1 MEFGWVVPV
10 LICVIVYALVCWTIK
25 KRSYRPDIFAFM
37 GPCLMIRT
45 SRTGIFDVLARFRRT
60 FLVYGTLG
68 VIVTAIC
75 GILMTAMI
83 IVTAYLTMLLQPDPS
98 PVIQPQN
105 LLLIPGINDFVPS
118 TFAVWFALVFAVV
131 IHEFGH
137 GLLSRVENIRVK
149 YTGILAL
156 VIPVGAFVEPDEE
169 EIEKSPLST
178 KLRMFA
184 AGITNNMVV
193 GALCILGL
201 VVLLGM
207 VVPGTVPFVQGI
219 YQGYPADLA
228 GMQPGTVILAVDG
241 IPVSNTTDVSALLSN
256 TIPGQTIQVLG
267 EYKGAQQMY
276 DITLT
281 AIPPEAA
288 GSVVGNASSGFM
300 GVYYGNPKTV
310 TDTLYA
316 WTHPSSPMGAVVS
329 FLNFLVLPFS
339 SITGGNSFS
348 MLVTDTPDP
357 AYLSAPFEGFWE
369 VVHILY
375 WCAWVNILLGTFNAL
390 PLGPLDGGQ
399 MLREGVKSFL
409 AKRGKEGYAQ
419 TVCSMITNLLIVV
432 IIIPIVMPYFFR

>member
-1 MEFGWVVPV
+1 MEFGWIVPV
-10 LICVIVYALVCWTIK
+10 IICVLVYAGVCWAIK
-25 KRSYRPDIFAFM
+25 KHNFHPEIFAFM

-45 SRTGIFDVLARFRRT
+45 SRTGIFDILARFRRT

-68 VIVTAIC
+68 VVVVAVC

-83 IVTAYLTMLLQPDPS
+83 ILTAYLTMLIQPDPS
-98 PVIQPQN
+98 PIIQPQN
-105 LLLIPGINDFVPS
+105 LLLIPGVNDFVPS
-118 TFAVWFALVFAVV
+118 TFAVWFALVFAVI

-156 VIPVGAFVEPDEE
+156 VIPIGAFVEPDEE
-169 EIEKSPLST
+169 EIEKSPLAT

-193 GALCILGL
+193 GAVCIVILSL
-201 VVLLGM
+201 LLGM
-207 VVPGTVPFVQGI
+207 VVPGTAPFVQGI
-219 YQGYPADLA
+219 YENYPADLA
-228 GMQPGTVILAVDG
+228 GMQPGTVILAIDG
-241 IPVSNTTDVSALLSN
+241 IPVANTTDVSAILAG
-256 TIPGQTIQVLG
+256 TTPDQMVQVLG
-267 EYKGAQQMY
+267 EYKGDQQMY

-281 AIPPEAA
+281 
-288 GSVVGNASSGFM
+288 SVPAEIGNATSGFM
-300 GVYYGNPKTV
+300 GVVYGQPQAIV
-310 TDTLYA
+310 DTLHA
-316 WTHPSSPMGAVVS
+316 WTHPATPGEALVS
-329 FLNFLVLPFS
+329 ALNFLVLPFS
-339 SITGGNSFS
+339 SITGSSSFA

-369 VVHILY
+369 VVHVLY

-409 AKRGKEGYAQ
+409 AKRGKEQYALPL
-419 TVCSMITNLLIVV
+419 CSMITNLLIVV
-432 IIIPIVMPYFFR
+432 IIIPIIMPYFFR

>member
-25 KRSYRPDIFAFM
+25 KHNYRPEIFAFM

-45 SRTGIFDVLARFRRT
+45 SRTGIFDIFARFRRT

-68 VIVTAIC
+68 VVVTAIC
-75 GILMTAMI
+75 GVVMTALI

-137 GLLSRVENIRVK
+137 GLLARVEKIRVK

-156 VIPVGAFVEPDEE
+156 VIPIGAFVEPDEE
-169 EIEKSPLST
+169 EIEKSPLPT

-184 AGITNNMVV
+184 AGVTNNMVV
-193 GALCILGL
+193 GALCILVL
-201 VVLLGM
+201 VVLVGM
-207 VVPGTVPFVQGI
+207 IVPGTLPFVQGI
-219 YQGYPADLA
+219 YEGYPADLA
-228 GMQPGTVILAVDG
+228 GMQPGTVILSIDG
-241 IPVSNTTDVSALLSN
+241 MPVSNTTDVAKILS
-256 TIPGQTIQVLG
+256 TTVPGQTIEVLG
-267 EYKGAQQMY
+267 EYKGEQQIY

-281 AIPPEAA
+281 SIPSEAA
-288 GSVVGNASSGFM
+288 GSVAGNLSSGFM
-300 GVYYGNPKTV
+300 GVFYGDPKAV
-310 TDTLYA
+310 TDTLQA
-316 WTHPSSPMGAVVS
+316 WTHPTSPAGAVVS

-339 SITGGNSFS
+339 SITGNNAFS

-369 VVHILY
+369 VVHIFY

-409 AKRGKEGYAQ
+409 TKRGKGDYTQAF
-419 TVCSMITNLLIVV
+419 CSMITNLLIVV
-432 IIIPIVMPYFFR
+432 IIIPIIMPYFFR

>member
-1 MEFGWVVPV
+1 MEFGWIVPV
-10 LICVIVYALVCWTIK
+10 IICVLVYAGVCWAIK
-25 KRSYRPDIFAFM
+25 KHNFHPEIFAFM

-45 SRTGIFDVLARFRRT
+45 SRTGIFDILARFRRT

-68 VIVTAIC
+68 VVVVAVC

-83 IVTAYLTMLLQPDPS
+83 IFTAYLTMLIQPDPS
-98 PVIQPQN
+98 PIIQPQN
-105 LLLIPGINDFVPS
+105 LLLIPGVNDFVPS
-118 TFAVWFALVFAVV
+118 TFAVWFALVFAVI

-156 VIPVGAFVEPDEE
+156 VIPIGAFVEPDEE
-169 EIEKSPLST
+169 EIEKSPLAT

-193 GALCILGL
+193 GAVCIVILSL
-201 VVLLGM
+201 LLGM
-207 VVPGTVPFVQGI
+207 VVPGTAPFVQGI
-219 YQGYPADLA
+219 YENYPADLA
-228 GMQPGTVILAVDG
+228 GMQPGTVILAIDG
-241 IPVSNTTDVSALLSN
+241 IPVANTTDVSAILAG
-256 TIPGQTIQVLG
+256 TTPGQMVQVLG
-267 EYKGAQQMY
+267 EYKGDQQMY

-281 AIPPEAA
+281 
-288 GSVVGNASSGFM
+288 SVPAEIGNATSGFM
-300 GVYYGNPKTV
+300 GVVYGQPQAIV
-310 TDTLYA
+310 DTLHA
-316 WTHPSSPMGAVVS
+316 WTHPATPGEALVS
-329 FLNFLVLPFS
+329 ALNFLVLPFS
-339 SITGGNSFS
+339 SITGSSSFA

-369 VVHILY
+369 VVHVLY

-409 AKRGKEGYAQ
+409 AKRGKEQYALPL
-419 TVCSMITNLLIVV
+419 CSMITNLLIVV
-432 IIIPIVMPYFFR
+432 IIIPIIMPYFFR

>member
-1 MEFGWVVPV
+1 MEFGWIVPV
-10 LICVIVYALVCWTIK
+10 IICVLVYAGVCWTIK
-25 KRSYRPDIFAFM
+25 KRNFHPEIFAFM

-68 VIVTAIC
+68 VVVVAVC

-83 IVTAYLTMLLQPDPS
+83 ILTAYLTMLIQPDPS
-98 PVIQPQN
+98 PIIQPQN
-105 LLLIPGINDFVPS
+105 LLLIPGVNDFVPS

-156 VIPVGAFVEPDEE
+156 VIPIGAFVEPDEE
-169 EIEKSPLST
+169 EIEKSPLAT
-178 KLRMFA
+178 KLRMFG
-184 AGITNNMVV
+184 AGITNNMMV
-193 GALCILGL
+193 GAICIVAL
-201 VVLLGM
+201 VLLLGM

-219 YQGYPADLA
+219 YEGYPADLA
-228 GMQPGTVILAVDG
+228 GMQPGTVILAIDG
-241 IPVSNTTDVSALLSN
+241 VPVANSTDMSAILSS
-256 TIPGQTIQVLG
+256 TVPGQTIQVLG

-288 GSVVGNASSGFM
+288 SSVVGDAGSGFM
-300 GVYYGNPKTV
+300 GVLYGNPQAI
-310 TDTLYA
+310 TDTLHA
-316 WTHPSSPMGAVVS
+316 WTHPTTPADMLVS
-329 FLNFLVLPFS
+329 ALNFLVLPFS
-339 SITGGNSFS
+339 SITGSSSFAI
-348 MLVTDTPDP
+348 LVTDTPDP
-357 AYLSAPFEGFWE
+357 AFLSAPFEGFWE
-369 VVHILY
+369 VVHVLY
-375 WCAWVNILLGTFNAL
+375 WCAWVNILLGTFNVL

-409 AKRGKEGYAQ
+409 TKRGKEQYAQ
-419 TVCSMITNLLIVV
+419 PLCSMITNLLIVV
-432 IIIPIVMPYFFR
+432 IIIPIIMPYFFR

>member
-1 MEFGWVVPV
+1 MEFGWIVPV
-10 LICVIVYALVCWTIK
+10 IICVLVYAGVCWAIK
-25 KRSYRPDIFAFM
+25 KHNFHPEIFAFM

-45 SRTGIFDVLARFRRT
+45 SRTGIFDILARFRRT

-68 VIVTAIC
+68 VVVVAVC

-83 IVTAYLTMLLQPDPS
+83 ILTAYLTMLIQPDPS
-98 PVIQPQN
+98 PIIQPQN
-105 LLLIPGINDFVPS
+105 LLLIPGVNDFVPS

-156 VIPVGAFVEPDEE
+156 VIPIGAFVEPDEE
-169 EIEKSPLST
+169 EIEKSPLAT

-193 GALCILGL
+193 GAVCIVILSL
-201 VVLLGM
+201 LLGM
-207 VVPGTVPFVQGI
+207 VVPGTAPFVQGI
-219 YQGYPADLA
+219 YENYPADLA
-228 GMQPGTVILAVDG
+228 GMQPGTVILAIDG
-241 IPVSNTTDVSALLSN
+241 IPVANTTDVSAILAG
-256 TIPGQTIQVLG
+256 TTPGQMVQVLG
-267 EYKGAQQMY
+267 EYKGDQQMY

-281 AIPPEAA
+281 
-288 GSVVGNASSGFM
+288 SVPAEIGNATSGFM
-300 GVYYGNPKTV
+300 GVVYGQPQAIV
-310 TDTLYA
+310 DTLHA
-316 WTHPSSPMGAVVS
+316 WTHPATPGEALVS
-329 FLNFLVLPFS
+329 VLNFLVLPFS
-339 SITGGNSFS
+339 SITGSSSFA

-369 VVHILY
+369 VVHVLY

-409 AKRGKEGYAQ
+409 AKRGKEQYALPL
-419 TVCSMITNLLIVV
+419 CSMITNLLIVV
-432 IIIPIVMPYFFR
+432 IIIPIIMPYFFR

>member
-10 LICVIVYALVCWTIK
+10 IICVLVYAGVCWAIK
-25 KRSYRPDIFAFM
+25 KHNFHPEIFAFM

-68 VIVTAIC
+68 VVIVAVC

-83 IVTAYLTMLLQPDPS
+83 ILTAYLTMLIQPDPS
-98 PVIQPQN
+98 PIIQPQN
-105 LLLIPGINDFVPS
+105 LLLIPGVNDFVPS

-137 GLLSRVENIRVK
+137 GLLSRVEKIRVK

-156 VIPVGAFVEPDEE
+156 MIPIGAFVESDEE
-169 EIEKSPLST
+169 EIEKSPLAT

-193 GALCILGL
+193 GGVCIVAL
-201 VVLLGM
+201 VLLLGPI
-207 VVPGTVPFVQGI
+207 VPGTVPFVQGI
-219 YQGYPADLA
+219 YEGYPADLA
-228 GMQPGTVILAVDG
+228 GMQPGTMILAIDG
-241 IPVSNTTDVSALLSN
+241 VPVANSTDMSAILSS
-256 TIPGQTIQVLG
+256 TMPGQTIQVLG
-267 EYKGAQQMY
+267 EFKGEQQMY

-288 GSVVGNASSGFM
+288 GSVIGSDGSGFM
-300 GVYYGNPKTV
+300 GVLYGNTRAV
-310 TDTLYA
+310 TDTLHA
-316 WTHPSSPMGAVVS
+316 LTHPSTPGQALVS
-329 FLNFLVLPFS
+329 VLNFLVLPFS
-339 SITGGNSFS
+339 SISGSS
-348 MLVTDTPDP
+348 SLSILVTDTPDP
-357 AYLSAPFEGFWE
+357 AFLSAPFEGFWE
-369 VVHILY
+369 VVHVLY

-409 AKRGKEGYAQ
+409 AKHGKEQYAQ
-419 TVCSMITNLLIVV
+419 PLCSVITNLLIVV
-432 IIIPIVMPYFFR
+432 IIIPIIMPYFFR